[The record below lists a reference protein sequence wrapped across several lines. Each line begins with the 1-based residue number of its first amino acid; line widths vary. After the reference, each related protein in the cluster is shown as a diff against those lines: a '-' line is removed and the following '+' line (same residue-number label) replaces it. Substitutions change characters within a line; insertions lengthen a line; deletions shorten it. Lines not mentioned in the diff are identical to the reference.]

1 MMRQGIAPWRG
12 IMEVGVEA
20 ADFFLIF
27 AEPIRACWLL
37 LEQAIESGAGI
48 ARVARRGRVLHHSN
62 RVAGRD
68 GVARDSDHRREIF
81 ACIGLVLYRNPQRHG
96 LVALKTRR
104 GIKMHALF
112 TAMQRRSAF
121 RAVSSKVCVGCQRH
135 RAAKAARSDDILH
148 EPGKFWTRDIN
159 GRFGALRFRA
169 VNSERTVAAT
179 F

>member
-12 IMEVGVEA
+12 IIEVGVEA

-37 LEQAIESGAGI
+37 LEQTIESGAGI
-48 ARVARRGRVLHHSN
+48 ARVARRGRVLHQSI
-62 RVAGRD
+62 RVACRD

-81 ACIGLVLYRNPQRHG
+81 ARIGLVFQRDAHRHG
-96 LVALKTRR
+96 LVALKARR

-112 TAMQRRSAF
+112 TAMQRRPAF
-121 RAVSSKVCVGCQRH
+121 RAVSSKVCVGRKRH
-135 RAAKAARSDDILH
+135 STAKTARGDDILH
-148 EPGKFWTRDIN
+148 EPRKFWTGDIN
-159 GRFGALRFRA
+159 RRFGALRFRA
-169 VNSERTVAAT
+169 VSPERTVAAT